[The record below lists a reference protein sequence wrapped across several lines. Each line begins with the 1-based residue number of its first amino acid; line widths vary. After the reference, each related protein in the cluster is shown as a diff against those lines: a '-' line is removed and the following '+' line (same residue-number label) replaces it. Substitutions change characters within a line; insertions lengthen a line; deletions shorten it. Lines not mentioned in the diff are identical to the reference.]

1 MAFCKHCTC
10 QSCTDE
16 RNSIE
21 KRFIKTVLRLS
32 TENRT
37 SSEIQNNIDREDEE
51 KKVSLYD
58 ILYAEIPNERTF
70 SVKFKNC
77 KGHRDTLLYR
87 FKLWR
92 AKRNLLA
99 QIKMI
104 TNKHSVIVS
113 SLNDDMLDYL

>member
-1 MAFCKHCTC
+1 MSFCKHCTC

-16 RNSIE
+16 RIAIE

-37 SSEIQNNIDREDEE
+37 SDEIQNNINKEDTE

-58 ILYAEIPNERTF
+58 ILYAEIPNDRTF

-77 KGHRDTLLYR
+77 KGHRDSLYYR
-87 FKLWR
+87 MRLWR

-104 TNKHSVIVS
+104 TNKQSVIVS
-113 SLNDDMLDYL
+113 SLEDDMLDYL